1 MIKEKLK
8 LLRSFCAME
17 GLNLLDYF
25 AKYRGRFFL
34 NTNLDKFE
42 LFRGLLTNRLNEKE
56 SLYVNHMLN
65 IKHRDK
71 RSALEYGS
79 ELVLGWLIEDVV
91 GDLFGLDL
99 SGSDSDRE
107 FLPSGKISNLTD
119 FRYGDRPVELMVAWG
134 TYWGDLGRTHF
145 RHDKLG
151 KLLDAKAIV
160 LGFAIRCGKF
170 FVMDAAPTNSINFG
184 VSLTGLE
191 IWYPGLNLIS
201 CKSTYRPT
209 SFFSIRS
216 KRQKIVSVETDKVTD
231 PTLFAKQ

>member
-17 GLNLLDYF
+17 GLDLLDYF
-25 AKYRGRFFL
+25 AKYRGRVFL
-34 NTNLDKFE
+34 NTSLDKFE

-79 ELVLGWLIEDVV
+79 ELVLGWLIEDVIADV
-91 GDLFGLDL
+91 FDLEL

-107 FLPSGKISNLTD
+107 FLPPGEISNLTD
-119 FRYGDRPVELMVAWG
+119 FRLGDRSVELMVDWG
-134 TYWGDLGRTHF
+134 SYWVDLGRIHF
-145 RHDKLG
+145 RHNKLK
-151 KLLDAKAIV
+151 KLIESNAIV

-170 FVMDAAPTNSINFG
+170 FVMDLDKSVQYRKEYNHRQGKYCDLVEGYDCFFNMCDAKGMLKIA
-184 VSLTGLE
+184 
-191 IWYPGLNLIS
+191 IS
-201 CKSTYRPT
+201 N
-209 SFFSIRS
+209 
-216 KRQKIVSVETDKVTD
+216 
-231 PTLFAKQ
+231 